1 MALVSGGSVHG
12 WGRGWVGGCRMGG
25 PVTHFGDGGSRGKV
39 DGGAGGDSCGG
50 IGGGDGGAVS

>member
-1 MALVSGGSVHG
+1 MHG